1 MVAGRLRRAE
11 SERSHFPA
19 ISMPITLVLLCYK
32 INSLKHLAE
41 RGYSGKGM
49 GMPGSATTQSLE
61 EVHGLVQTAVV
72 QRRPIAAIYDG
83 VQRLFCPHVLG
94 YNESNQHRAFCYQYG
109 GDSGSEPQPRAG
121 IGIWRCMALEKLR
134 SVELLDEPWQTEP
147 HARQRCVKHVEV
159 DAEDHPDRDP
169 QNGH

>member
-1 MVAGRLRRAE
+1 
-11 SERSHFPA
+11 
-19 ISMPITLVLLCYK
+19 
-32 INSLKHLAE
+32 
-41 RGYSGKGM
+41 
-49 GMPGSATTQSLE
+49 MPGSATTQSLE
-61 EVHGLVQTAVV
+61 EVHRLVYTAVV